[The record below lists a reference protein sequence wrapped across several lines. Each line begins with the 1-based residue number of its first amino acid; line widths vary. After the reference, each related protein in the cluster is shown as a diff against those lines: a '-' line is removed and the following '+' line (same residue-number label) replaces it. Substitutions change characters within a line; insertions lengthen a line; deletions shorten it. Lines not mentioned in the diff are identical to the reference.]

1 MHRIELFVCGIALA
15 ALTTIGCAKS
25 SATPTQVSASPEF
38 RLANEP
44 AGAVEVLDA
53 KDQAKD
59 GDPIVV
65 VGRLG
70 GGVNPWVDG
79 RAAFLLVDTRILPS
93 CEEGSHCKADCP
105 DCAKEMMAASTMVK
119 FVGDDGKVLPVDART
134 LLGVKEQETVVIQ
147 GVASR
152 DKTGNV
158 SIAAKGIFVRR

>member
-44 AGAVEVLDA
+44 AGAVE
-53 KDQAKD
+53 
-59 GDPIVV
+59 
-65 VGRLG
+65 
-70 GGVNPWVDG
+70 
-79 RAAFLLVDTRILPS
+79 
-93 CEEGSHCKADCP
+93 
-105 DCAKEMMAASTMVK
+105 
-119 FVGDDGKVLPVDART
+119 